1 MTRTAI
7 GGIAAGAFTLG
18 ILAGLVLP
26 EGLAASRHDQLMASH
41 VSAMASMPM
50 MGRGSMP
57 MMGGGSM
64 PMMDK
69 ASMPMMSRSVPA
81 GHAAHHPWLEVGE

>member
-26 EGLAASRHDQLMASH
+26 ESLAASRHDQLMASH

-57 MMGGGSM
+57 MTGGGAM
-64 PMMDK
+64 PMMDVT
-69 ASMPMMSRSVPA
+69 SMPMIDGSVPA
-81 GHAAHHPWLEVGE
+81 GHAAHHPWREAGE